1 MVKNLPANEG
11 RRKRRRFDPWVKK
24 IPWSRKW
31 QPGPVFLPG
40 KFHDRDA
47 GQATAHGIAES
58 DTTEHKPLI
67 LVMLVMALF
76 S

>member
-1 MVKNLPANEG
+1 MKADIRDAGLIPG
-11 RRKRRRFDPWVKK
+11 SRR
-24 IPWSRKW
+24 S
-31 QPGPVFLPG
+31 PGVGNGNQVRYFCLESSMN
-40 KFHDRDA
+40 RDA

-67 LVMLVMALF
+67 LVTLVMALF